1 MFIYFLEMEFKKYAI
16 EGVVEII
23 PRKFG
28 DARGYFFESY
38 SQQIFAGAGI
48 DATFVQDNES
58 FSQKGVLRGLHFQK
72 PPYAQGKLVRVTTG
86 SALDVAVDIRKNS
99 PTYGQ
104 HVSCLL
110 SSEQNNMFYIP
121 TGFAHG
127 FVALEDSTTFLY
139 KCTDYYQPTSEGGI
153 IWNDPALN
161 IDWNI
166 SDPLISAKDQVLPR
180 LAELDSP
187 F

>member
-1 MFIYFLEMEFKKYAI
+1 MEFRDYAI
-16 EGVVEII
+16 KGVFEII

-38 SQQIFAGAGI
+38 SYKAFAVAGI
-48 DATFVQDNES
+48 DVTFVQDNQS

-72 PPYAQGKLVRVTTG
+72 PPYAQGKLVRVSSG
-86 SALDVAVDIRKNS
+86 SALDVVVDIRKDS

-104 HVSCLL
+104 HITCLL
-110 SSEQNNMFYIP
+110 TTEQSNMFYIP
-121 TGFAHG
+121 AGFAHG
-127 FVALEDSTTFLY
+127 FVALEDNTTFLY
-139 KCTDYYQPTSEGGI
+139 KCTDYYQPSSEGGL
-153 IWNDPALN
+153 IWNDPDLN

-166 SDPLISAKDQVLPR
+166 SDPLISAKDQVLPHF
-180 LAELDSP
+180 ADFESP